1 MNVIERDFV
10 NKLKQDEKNM
20 VAFRLHPDLHK
31 KLKLFC
37 MQEGIKMQ
45 DFLSKTVEQAMKD
58 DE

>member
-1 MNVIERDFV
+1 V